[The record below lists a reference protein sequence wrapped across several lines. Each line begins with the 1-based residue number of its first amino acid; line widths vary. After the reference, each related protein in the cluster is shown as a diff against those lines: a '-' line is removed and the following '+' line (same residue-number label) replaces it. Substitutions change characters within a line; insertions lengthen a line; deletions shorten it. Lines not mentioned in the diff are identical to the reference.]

1 MANHGAVVTGHDVE
15 HAVAMALQLEW
26 LASVHYHAMVAGT
39 PTILSEAELDAVRQR
54 ARELRYDPE
63 GVRR

>member
-1 MANHGAVVTGHDVE
+1 VVTGRDVE

-39 PTILSEAELDAVRQR
+39 PTILSEAELDAVHQR
-54 ARELRYDPE
+54 ARELSEDS
-63 GVRR
+63 

>member
-1 MANHGAVVTGHDVE
+1 
-15 HAVAMALQLEW
+15 
-26 LASVHYHAMVAGT
+26 MVAGT

-54 ARELRYDPE
+54 ARELSEDPE